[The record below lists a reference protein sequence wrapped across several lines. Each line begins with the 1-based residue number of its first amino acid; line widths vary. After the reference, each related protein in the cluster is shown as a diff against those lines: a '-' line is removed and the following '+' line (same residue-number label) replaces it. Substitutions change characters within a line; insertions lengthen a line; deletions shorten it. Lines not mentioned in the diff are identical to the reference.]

1 MGNLMKGSLFVEG
14 FFARVMYISLYRMHQ
29 LAIYGYI
36 KGPFIILLGKVS
48 KAIRPKMKLH

>member
-1 MGNLMKGSLFVEG
+1 
-14 FFARVMYISLYRMHQ
+14 MHQ